1 MARSCEAFMDEVK
14 SKNPNELEFHQA
26 VFEVVESL
34 WDFLEENPHYQHS
47 KILERMVEPERV
59 IQFRVPWRN
68 DRGEVEIN
76 RG

>member
-34 WDFLEENPHYQHS
+34 
-47 KILERMVEPERV
+47 
-59 IQFRVPWRN
+59 
-68 DRGEVEIN
+68 
-76 RG
+76 